1 MRGILQMK
9 WRAIAVLVSSLALG
23 GCFLLAAGAGA
34 GAAVVFTNRGAKSVV
49 DGSVDAV
56 FERSVAAFQQL
67 AIGETGRATEESG
80 AKRRLEGK
88 KGDLDVTVELN
99 RENATA
105 TTVEVYA
112 RKNLV
117 EYDKNFARDVLTKII
132 QK

>member
-1 MRGILQMK
+1 MSPSMAK
-9 WRAIAVLVSSLALG
+9 WRSLVVLVSSLALG

-49 DGSVDAV
+49 DAPVDQA
-56 FERSVAAFQQL
+56 FDRSVTAFQQL
-67 AIGETGRATEESG
+67 SITESGRATEESG

-88 KGDLDVTVELN
+88 KGDLDVTVELT
-99 RENATA
+99 RESA
-105 TTVEVYA
+105 TTTSAEVYA

-117 EYDKNFARDVLTKII
+117 EYDKNFARDVLTRII

>member
-1 MRGILQMK
+1 MSPSMAK
-9 WRAIAVLVSSLALG
+9 WRSLVVLVSSLALG

-49 DGSVDAV
+49 DGTVDQA
-56 FERSVAAFQQL
+56 FDRSVTAFQQL
-67 AIGETGRATEESG
+67 SITESGRATEESG

-88 KGDLDVTVELN
+88 KGDLDVTVELT
-99 RENATA
+99 RESA
-105 TTVEVYA
+105 TTTSAEVYA

-117 EYDKNFARDVLTKII
+117 EYDKNFARDVLTRII